1 MVFLTLFY
9 SKLNTVK
16 SMILFRSRY
25 PFWASITRRYRF
37 SSNVTLPLLAVTD
50 RYRPLP
56 TVTDRYRY
64 EGFFVV
70 NLTVGK
76 VK

>member
-1 MVFLTLFY
+1 MNFFKLILVYGLSNPFY

-16 SMILFRSRY
+16 IMILFRSRY

-37 SSNVTLPLLAVTD
+37 SSNVTLPL
-50 RYRPLP
+50 P
-56 TVTDRYRY
+56 TVTHRYRF
-64 EGFFVV
+64 ERFVVV
-70 NLTVGK
+70 NLTASM

>member
-1 MVFLTLFY
+1 MGFLTLFY

-16 SMILFRSRY
+16 SMILLRSRY

-50 RYRPLP
+50 RYRCE
-56 TVTDRYRY
+56 R
-64 EGFFVV
+64 FFVV
-70 NLTVGK
+70 NLTVGM